1 MTKKKIVRRDLITN
15 QFIYIEGGLDELINH
30 LESIKKLAKD
40 KAKKKGYVLVNDK
53 FYVNKTNSWYD
64 DDPYF
69 VISADTEETDKEME
83 ARFKRSESAKES
95 AAKRIE
101 ATAKRELKELE
112 RLKKKYE
119 KHQKISNEN

>member
-30 LESIKKLAKD
+30 LESIKKIAKD

-83 ARFKRSESAKES
+83 ARFKRSESAKVS

-101 ATAKRELKELE
+101 ATSKRELKELE

>member
-15 QFIYIEGGLDELINH
+15 QFIYIEGRLDELINH

-40 KAKKKGYVLVNDK
+40 EAKKKGYVLVNDK
-53 FYVNKTNSWYD
+53 FYVNKTNSY
-64 DDPYF
+64 PYF
-69 VISADTEETDKEME
+69 DISADTEETDKEME
-83 ARFKRSESAKES
+83 ARFKRSESAKKS

-112 RLKKKYE
+112 RLKEKYE